1 MIHETI
7 TYKDWNGLERTENFY
22 FHFTQAEL
30 MEMEMST
37 EGGFAERVQRMIDAK
52 NTAELIKIIKKF
64 VLDAYGVK
72 SDDGRRFMKNDEL
85 RTAFVECPAYSEIFM
100 KLATD
105 SEAASK
111 FVNGVVPADMA
122 ERMAAVQAKKTF

>member
-1 MIHETI
+1 MIHETV
-7 TYKDWNGLERTENFY
+7 TYKDWNGLERTETFY

-52 NTAELIKIIKKF
+52 NTAELIKIVKKF
-64 VLDAYGVK
+64 VLDAYGEK
-72 SDDGRRFMKNDEL
+72 SADGRRFMKNEEL

-122 ERMAAVQAKKTF
+122 ERVAAAQAQKKI